1 MDCILVGPG
10 RAGLAISLRLQ
21 SAGHRI
27 VGVLARDDAARDA
40 AATRLGAAPLSWAEP
55 LPAADLLLLAVR
67 DDAIGEVA
75 AALAP
80 NAGAVEAVVHLSG
93 LTTTDA
99 LDAFDGPMIGSF
111 HPLQTLPTP
120 EVGAER
126 LAGAWVAI
134 TAREDFLADRLFE
147 VATSLG
153 MHGFELEDDA
163 KAAYH
168 AAAAAAANFPL
179 AALAMSRRLLE
190 EVGVPFEAAEPLVR
204 AIVDNAFSMG
214 PEAALT
220 GPVARGDV
228 ATVAAQIA
236 AVRAVAPDLV
246 ADFVAM
252 ARATAAVAGTA
263 DLMGEVLS

>member
-27 VGVLARDDAARDA
+27 VGVLARDDGARDA
-40 AATRLGAAPLSWAEP
+40 AAARLGAAPLSWTDP
-55 LPAADLLLLAVR
+55 LPAADLMLLAVR
-67 DDAIGEVA
+67 DDAIAGVA

-80 NAGAVEAVVHLSG
+80 VAGAVDAVVHLSG
-93 LTTTDA
+93 VTPIGALEVFDA
-99 LDAFDGPMIGSF
+99 MIGSF

-120 EVGAER
+120 EVGAAR

-179 AALAMSRRLLE
+179 AALAMSRRLLD
-190 EVGVPFEAAEPLVR
+190 EVGVPFEAVEPLVR

-228 ATVAAQIA
+228 GTVAAQIA

-252 ARATAAVAGTA
+252 ARATATAAGTA
-263 DLMGEVLS
+263 DVMDEVLS